1 MQLILVILLCTTSI
15 DYTKILGVLEVLAA
29 LVLVKVVQRIGSTRD
44 ISKASNTILV
54 IVAGNLI
61 IALVVAVVVVI
72 VVAVV
77 VVIVVAVEVVAVV
90 VIVVVIVQAIVG
102 EVVISP
108 FGAPG

>member
-1 MQLILVILLCTTSI
+1 M
-15 DYTKILGVLEVLAA
+15 LAA

-54 IVAGNLI
+54 VVAGNLI
-61 IALVVAVVVVI
+61 IALVVAVVVV
-72 VVAVV
+72 V
-77 VVIVVAVEVVAVV
+77 VVAVEVVAVV

-108 FGAPG
+108 FGTPG

>member
-72 VVAVV
+72 VVAV
-77 VVIVVAVEVVAVV
+77 EVVAVV
-90 VIVVVIVQAIVG
+90 VIVVVIVQATVG

>member
-15 DYTKILGVLEVLAA
+15 NYTKILGVLEMLAA

-61 IALVVAVVVVI
+61 IALVLAVVEVV
-72 VVAVV
+72 
-77 VVIVVAVEVVAVV
+77 VVAVEVVAVV

>member
-29 LVLVKVVQRIGSTRD
+29 LVRVKVAQRIGSTRD

-61 IALVVAVVVVI
+61 IALVVAVVVV
-72 VVAVV
+72 V
-77 VVIVVAVEVVAVV
+77 VVAVEVVAVV
-90 VIVVVIVQAIVG
+90 VIVVVIVQATVG

>member
-1 MQLILVILLCTTSI
+1 MQLILVILFCTTSI

-29 LVLVKVVQRIGSTRD
+29 LVRVKVAQRIGSTRD

-61 IALVVAVVVVI
+61 IALVVAVVVV
-72 VVAVV
+72 V
-77 VVIVVAVEVVAVV
+77 VVAVEVVAVV